1 LDAAFL
7 DGVVWRMNTS
17 SHLEFRCMVGRPTLF
32 LVCCLM
38 KMGMMLC
45 ELVDLDWW
53 IGLASV
59 FIAFYNTPNFTLAQS
74 SLDPILLLE

>member
-1 LDAAFL
+1 
-7 DGVVWRMNTS
+7 
-17 SHLEFRCMVGRPTLF
+17 
-32 LVCCLM
+32 M